1 MMRTKRA
8 YGVLAV
14 VTLALL
20 FGERVEAQL
29 AKQGTYTGLYG
40 WSLSSTVHQLEE
52 GHVYIQDV
60 YKGTFFNDAKEGFL
74 HESSWVCFGVS
85 DVVNGKGDANGYC
98 VITDKDNDNAF
109 LIWKGIIDPATG
121 FNGDYQW
128 TGGTGKYTGMKGN
141 NTFSAT
147 TIGSTSEGRALLKGK
162 WQLP

>member
-1 MMRTKRA
+1 MRTKRA

-60 YKGTFFNDAKEGFL
+60 YKGTFFNDANEGFL

-85 DVVNGKGDANGYC
+85 DLVNGKGDANGYC
-98 VITDKDNDNAF
+98 VITDNDNDNAF

-147 TIGSTSEGRALLKGK
+147 TIGSTSEGRALLKGE